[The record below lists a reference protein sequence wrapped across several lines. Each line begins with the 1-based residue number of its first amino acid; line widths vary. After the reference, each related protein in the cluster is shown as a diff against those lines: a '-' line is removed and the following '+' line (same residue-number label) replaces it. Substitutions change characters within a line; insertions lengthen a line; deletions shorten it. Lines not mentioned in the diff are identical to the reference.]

1 VKRPRKPFTRGSTQR
16 LVNGHGFTTARLN
29 SREIFNDTIRLKQQ
43 GYNHT
48 EIQREVDRNDFLRN
62 NNCAVV
68 RKALQTWDSYQSL
81 LDWWREQN
89 DPDGG
94 EQADTTKH
102 GQVWCVP
109 ARLPSRECERT
120 AKGITKA
127 SDRVTVPEAV
137 YWVHLPVSLPKISS
151 IKRGTCL
158 WTQTNDY
165 RSF

>member
-1 VKRPRKPFTRGSTQR
+1 MTSRRAASTHARYSTTPSASNSKDTIAPRYSER
-16 LVNGHGFTTARLN
+16 LTATTSYGTTTAR
-29 SREIFNDTIRLKQQ
+29 SSEKHSKHGTPTS
-43 GYNHT
+43 H
-48 EIQREVDRNDFLRN
+48 FLTGGESKMTLM
-62 NNCAVV
+62 A
-68 RKALQTWDSYQSL
+68 
-81 LDWWREQN
+81 
-89 DPDGG
+89 G

-137 YWVHLPVSLPKISS
+137 YWVHLPVSLAKISS